1 MMHTKHAPMYIMS
14 DLVFLTFL
22 QEAAKMYQFHF
33 NDYPPYPTLFTLPD
47 TFWLITHI
55 LLFMIYKPATFK
67 EESRFFVNKK
77 GDED

>member
-22 QEAAKMYQFHF
+22 QEAAKYISFTSTIIPLTQ
-33 NDYPPYPTLFTLPD
+33 TLFTLPD

-55 LLFMIYKPATFK
+55 LLFMIYKSATFK
-67 EESRFFVNKK
+67 EESRFFANKK